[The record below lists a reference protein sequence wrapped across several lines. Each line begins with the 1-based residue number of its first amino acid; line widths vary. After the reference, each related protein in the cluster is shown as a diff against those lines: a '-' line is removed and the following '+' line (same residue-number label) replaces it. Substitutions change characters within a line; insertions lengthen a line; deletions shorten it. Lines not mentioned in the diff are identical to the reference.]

1 MFFVLTDHSGAARP
15 HFGYLIAKN
24 PASPPFDRSLSGS
37 SDAIGRRVVG
47 RYEGEEMN
55 PNTYVVT
62 VENDELAW
70 MKMLREA
77 NKPHYVSAAP
87 YAVTPLNLKGLG
99 VAFKT
104 ALDGKD
110 ASKGVLPE
118 GEVSAPRHW
127 TAVLGPFVLPEDFV
141 LDVYG
146 GLGLAPCVPRVSS
159 DDRWAWVVPLSMQT
173 AVTVMLE
180 AVCPLAEFLQKV
192 LVGAY
197 ALTLKQ
203 HTEKY
208 LDDGLVGSLMR
219 MSLSWID
226 GVPNKDRIMARLS
239 QGSTDVL
246 QTWAEAIRGDA
257 EEPAE
262 TETETETEAEI
273 SGTQVRRV
281 SLHARRH
288 EVILRH
294 IPHDD
299 GAAMAH
305 TSLLRVVDLGC
316 GDGKLAVKILK
327 ERPGSKVL
335 AIDADAMNLAWL
347 FRNVRRAFKRP
358 REKAPSEGGKLP
370 LVVANFAAKTLT
382 LAEEEPE
389 AVPQEL
395 EPSIKSRFKDRQDN
409 VVLPEVEDHE
419 RDPDVLVLSEVIEHL
434 LPEDRAKLIDNVAT
448 LWRAKQVIL
457 TTPNR
462 DYNFVF
468 GLKEGAFR
476 HKDHK
481 VEYDATD
488 LLREVI
494 EPLQRRGYAV
504 RVVPL
509 LTPEDRDGPY
519 TLVSYANGGPAA
531 LLALATKTMEAR
543 EKTWD
548 VLIQP
553 SWIVVA
559 DRCEG
564 AKSEYSYKSVYEA
577 REAHAPVHLHE
588 SGYSVRHGEMI
599 VGLCHPV
606 YLGHRTNLA
615 WLAPTVPPVEHVPT
629 HPQYLEHPQGAFDYY
644 AARGV
649 SELVAEVKYMGSRLT
664 VTAFVDHRAAAG
676 FGYTFKASEAPIF
689 AWSRQGYPFFNEGD
703 ALTWRL
709 HESLLR
715 GGFFEDNDVIVL
727 DGEFLPWSFK
737 AGRGERNLITQAFQA
752 PGEAARIDAAFKND
766 PVRVEQADL
775 FLRALRKHA
784 ASMEPAF
791 VPFDVKLTGRV
802 NLGQRWLDKSKLN
815 WRTRAYMLRWLEERI
830 EQSREEGF
838 DSLLVACEWHPVYLE
853 NEHVDTPA
861 QSVELW
867 EAWCAAGG
875 EGFVYKPMRPS
886 TLPDG
891 SPVQPALKVRG
902 QDYLRLIYGMRYL
915 EPDYFE
921 KVKRRNVAAKRR
933 LALQENLL
941 ADRILRAFMHGE
953 RREKDRYVAAFLGIE
968 SVETKAIDATL

>member
-1 MFFVLTDHSGAARP
+1 MFFVLTDRSGAARP

-37 SDAIGRRVVG
+37 SDAIGRRVLG
-47 RYEGEEMN
+47 CYQGEGAN
-55 PNTYVVT
+55 PDTYVVKI
-62 VENDELAW
+62 ENDEHAW
-70 MKMLREA
+70 MKMLRDA

-127 TAVLGPFVLPEDFV
+127 TAVLGPFVLPDAFI
-141 LDVYG
+141 LDVYT
-146 GLGLAPCVPRVSS
+146 GLGLEPIIVREPGPSDRQRWLFSLSTATTATVS
-159 DDRWAWVVPLSMQT
+159 LCGF
-173 AVTVMLE
+173 
-180 AVCPLAEFLQKV
+180 CPLAEFLQKV

-208 LDDGLVGSLMR
+208 LDDGLVGSLVK
-219 MSLSWID
+219 MSLSWIG

-257 EEPAE
+257 EEPE
-262 TETETETEAEI
+262 EPTETELSEA
-273 SGTQVRRV
+273 QVRRV
-281 SLHARRH
+281 SLHTRRH
-288 EVILRH
+288 EIILRH

-299 GAAMAH
+299 GAAPTH

-316 GDGKLAVKILK
+316 GDGKLTVKILK

-335 AIDADAMNLAWL
+335 AIDADAMNLVWL
-347 FRNVRRAFKRP
+347 YRNVRRAFRKQRGT
-358 REKAPSEGGKLP
+358 ETQSEAEVLATAETIVAALKVPSEI
-370 LVVANFAAKTLT
+370 
-382 LAEEEPE
+382 AEEARPD
-389 AVPQEL
+389 
-395 EPSIKSRFKDRQDN
+395 EPSIKYRFKDRQDN

-434 LPEDRAKLIDNVAT
+434 LPEDRAKLVDNVAT
-448 LWRAKQVIL
+448 LWRAKRVIL

-462 DYNFVF
+462 DYNPVF
-468 GLKEGAFR
+468 GLPEGAFR

-481 VEYDATD
+481 VEYNAPD

-494 EPLQRRGYAV
+494 EPLQRKGYAV
-504 RVVPL
+504 QVVPL

-519 TLVSYANGGPAA
+519 TLVSYANGGPASG
-531 LLALATKTMEAR
+531 LAWATKTAEAR
-543 EKTWD
+543 EKAWGA
-548 VLIQP
+548 LIQP

-564 AKSEYSYKSVYEA
+564 AKSEHAYTSVYEA
-577 REAHAPVHLHE
+577 REAHAPVHLPE
-588 SGYSVRHGEMI
+588 SGYSVRHGAMT

-606 YLGHRTNLA
+606 YLGHRTSLA

-649 SELVAEVKYMGSRLT
+649 YDLVAEVKYMGSRLT
-664 VTAFVDHRAAAG
+664 VTAFVDHEAAAR
-676 FGYTFKASEAPIF
+676 FGYTFKADDAPLF

-703 ALTWRL
+703 ALPWRL
-709 HESLLR
+709 HESLRR
-715 GGFFEDNDVIVL
+715 GEFFNDCDVIVL

-737 AGRGERNLITQAFQA
+737 AGLGERNLITQAFQA
-752 PGEAARIDAAFKND
+752 PGEAARIDAVFKND
-766 PVRVEQADL
+766 AARVEQADL

-784 ASMEPAF
+784 ATTDPAF
-791 VPFDVKLTGRV
+791 VPFDVKLTGRIKK
-802 NLGQRWLDKSKLN
+802 GQRWLDKAALGR
-815 WRTRAYMLRWLEERI
+815 RTRAHMLRWLEERV
-830 EQSREEGF
+830 ELSRQEGF
-838 DSLLVACEWHPVYLE
+838 DSLLVACEWHSVYLE
-853 NEHVDTPA
+853 NEHVDTTA

-902 QDYLRLIYGMRYL
+902 QDYLRLIYSMCYL
-915 EPDYFE
+915 EPAFFE

-941 ADRILRAFMHGE
+941 AERILRAFMYGE
-953 RREKDRYVAAFLGIE
+953 RRERERYVAAFLGCDG
-968 SVETKAIDATL
+968 VEAKAIDATL